1 MKGFDIMLN
10 VNEVLKD
17 GLYDLVVDI
26 TCGGAILEDGFV
38 IEGAWENGKLVT
50 YEDLLMIVN
59 NNQVKRFLELE
70 MKDNECGNA
79 KIKTLLKGYLLG
91 SGLKLDNAMIVR
103 IFNIVKEIVNDMK
116 DLSNKD
122 KDTLQEI
129 KEKTNIVC
137 TDLLQF
143 ALVLERYLLGLQ
155 EDFDL
160 DLNEVV
166 LGAIQEY
173 FKEE

>member
-1 MKGFDIMLN
+1 
-10 VNEVLKD
+10 
-17 GLYDLVVDI
+17 
-26 TCGGAILEDGFV
+26 
-38 IEGAWENGKLVT
+38 
-50 YEDLLMIVN
+50 
-59 NNQVKRFLELE
+59 
-70 MKDNECGNA
+70 
-79 KIKTLLKGYLLG
+79 
-91 SGLKLDNAMIVR
+91 MIVR
-103 IFNIVKEIVNDMK
+103 MFNIIKEIVNDMK

-155 EDFDL
+155 DDFDL

-173 FKEE
+173 FREE